1 MHLVRVTQLEQ
12 FRKWMTGCFYVNEQ
26 SVIDSL
32 SGEFQGNNKTRIGTA
47 GHKVVEEGDRSIL
60 LDSTIVCPENFE
72 TGVIT
77 IDEEYYSRY
86 SIRQLKTLIDH
97 REKLQDA
104 FHEQK
109 YGKEYKTEHYPIHVG
124 GTIDIIHGITLRD
137 SKFVFIN
144 PDFSNYTESC
154 QWKFYLEF
162 LGLDIFYFD
171 LFEFKG
177 YKDEMKLNVSA
188 LELIPHEEV
197 QCIRYKNMEQDNQK
211 LLEQFVDWIETK
223 NLRHLLLTKEQYF
236 GNE

>member
-12 FRKWMTGCFYVNEQ
+12 FRKWITGCFYVNEQ

-47 GHKVVEEGDRSIL
+47 GHKVVEEGAKSVWANGFYDDALIQVDDEYTSMY
-60 LDSTIVCPENFE
+60 SWTQ
-72 TGVIT
+72 
-77 IDEEYYSRY
+77 ID
-86 SIRQLKTLIDH
+86 TLINH
-97 REKLQDA
+97 RNTKLQDA

-109 YGKEYKTEHYPIHVG
+109 YGKEYQTEHYPIHVG

-137 SKFVFIN
+137 SKFVFRS
-144 PDFSNYTESC
+144 PDFINYTESC

-211 LLEQFVDWIETK
+211 LLEQFVDWIEIK

>member
-1 MHLVRVTQLEQ
+1 MHLVRVTQIEQ
-12 FRKWMTGCFYVNEQ
+12 FRKWITGCFYVNEQ

-47 GHKVVEEGDRSIL
+47 GHKVVEEGMDCTYLNASQQDWIVPIE
-60 LDSTIVCPENFE
+60 DEYCTIFNRKQINELVN
-72 TGVIT
+72 
-77 IDEEYYSRY
+77 
-86 SIRQLKTLIDH
+86 H
-97 REKLQDA
+97 RNTKLQDA

-109 YGKEYKTEHYPIHVG
+109 YGKEYQTKHYPIHVG

-137 SKFVFIN
+137 SKFVFRS

-211 LLEQFVDWIETK
+211 LLEQFVDWIEIK